1 MAGDLRALIRKGM
14 DAPRCPFVRFLYE
27 RPRASEIAV
36 VKRFFDTAPRC
47 RTSETSSAAAVS
59 QEDFPIWSKLTKL
72 DCPGRHLLP
81 R

>member
-36 VKRFFDTAPRC
+36 VKRFFDTVPRC
-47 RTSETSSAAAVS
+47 RTLEMSNGAAVS
-59 QEDFPIWSKLTKL
+59 QKDSQY
-72 DCPGRHLLP
+72 GR